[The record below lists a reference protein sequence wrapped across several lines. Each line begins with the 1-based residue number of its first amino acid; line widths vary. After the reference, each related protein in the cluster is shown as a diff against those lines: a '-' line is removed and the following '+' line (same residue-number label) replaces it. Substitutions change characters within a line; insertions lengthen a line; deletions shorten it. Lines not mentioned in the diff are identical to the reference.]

1 MTRLPYFRIGDYLMD
16 VIKRNGSVEDFDF
29 QKIKNAVNKA
39 FNAEYNSD
47 APEEFIDY
55 LETLTST
62 FGDNIKIEDIQN
74 LVENALMEQK

>member
-1 MTRLPYFRIGDYLMD
+1 MD
-16 VIKRNGSVEDFDF
+16 VIKRNGSIESFDF

-55 LETLTST
+55 LETLVST
-62 FGDNIKIEDIQN
+62 FGDNIKIEEIQN